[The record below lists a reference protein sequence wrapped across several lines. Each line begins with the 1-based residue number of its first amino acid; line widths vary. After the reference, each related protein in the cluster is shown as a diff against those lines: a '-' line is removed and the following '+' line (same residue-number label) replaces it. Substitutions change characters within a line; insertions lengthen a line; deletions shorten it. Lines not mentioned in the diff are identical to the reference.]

1 MQKKSKEKL
10 SELSTQKK
18 KDLIRKLLRG
28 KGKVQPD
35 GKPETDEYSL
45 PANLWQIDSIDAV
58 SEFQEKLK
66 LMKDQNISD
75 PFFRINEG
83 IINDRTIINGKEF
96 ISYSSYNYV
105 GLSGDPAVTDAVKKA
120 VDKYGTSVSASRMV
134 TGEKPIHAE
143 LEKELAEFLGV
154 DDSIVFVG
162 GHATNVTTIGHLLGP
177 SDLILHDSLAHD
189 SIVQGALL
197 SHARRIPFPHNDYEA
212 LENILKEQRMKYK
225 KTLIAIEGV
234 YSVDG
239 DIPYLP
245 KFIDIKKKYKTFLM
259 IDEAHSIGV
268 LGKTG
273 RGIGEHFN
281 INPKEV
287 EIWMGTL
294 SKSFASCGGYIAGSK
309 LFIKY
314 LKYTAPGFMFSV
326 GMSPA
331 NAAAAFVALQ
341 MLKKDTNRIDRLR
354 KNSEYFRNKAKKLEF
369 DIGASHDSA
378 VIPVIVGN
386 SLKTMEMTNFLF
398 EKGINVQP
406 ILYPAVA
413 ENAGRLRFFITSE
426 HKQAQMEYTLMQ
438 LQEGFKSI

>member
-1 MQKKSKEKL
+1 
-10 SELSTQKK
+10 
-18 KDLIRKLLRG
+18 
-28 KGKVQPD
+28 
-35 GKPETDEYSL
+35 
-45 PANLWQIDSIDAV
+45 
-58 SEFQEKLK
+58 
-66 LMKDQNISD
+66 
-75 PFFRINEG
+75 
-83 IINDRTIINGKEF
+83 
-96 ISYSSYNYV
+96 
-105 GLSGDPAVTDAVKKA
+105 
-120 VDKYGTSVSASRMV
+120 MV

-143 LEKELAEFLGV
+143 LEKEIAEFIGV

-162 GHATNVTTIGHLLGP
+162 GHSTNVTTIGHLLGP
-177 SDLILHDSLAHD
+177 NDLILHDSLAHD

-234 YSVDG
+234 YSVHG
-239 DIPYLP
+239 DIPYLA

-281 INPKEV
+281 INPKDV

-294 SKSFASCGGYIAGSK
+294 SKSFASCGGYIAGSE

-331 NAAAAFVALQ
+331 NTAAALAALRT
-341 MLKKDTNRIDRLR
+341 LKTDTNRMDKLR
-354 KNSEYFRNKAKKLEF
+354 KNFKYFRNKAKTLGF
-369 DIGASHDSA
+369 NIGESNQTA

-386 SLKTMEMTNFLF
+386 SLKTMKMTNFLF

-426 HKQAQMEYTLMQ
+426 HKENQMEYTLMQ

>member
-1 MQKKSKEKL
+1 MQKKLENKIT
-10 SELSTQKK
+10 ELSTQEK
-18 KDLIRKLLRG
+18 KDLIRKLLLR
-28 KGKVQPD
+28 KGKMQQD
-35 GKPETDEYSL
+35 DKSETGEYNL
-45 PANLWQIDSIDAV
+45 PPNLWQIDAIDEV
-58 SEFQEKLK
+58 SEFKEKLK
-66 LMKDQNISD
+66 LMKDNNISD
-75 PFFRINEG
+75 PFFRVNEG
-83 IINDRTIINGKEF
+83 IVNDRTTINGKEF

-105 GLSGDPAVTDAVKKA
+105 GLSGHPIVTEAVKKA

-134 TGEKPIHAE
+134 TGEKPIHSE
-143 LEKELAEFLGV
+143 LEKEIAEFLGV
-154 DDSIVFVG
+154 EDAIVFVS
-162 GHATNVTTIGHLLGP
+162 GHATNVSTIGHLLGQN
-177 SDLILHDSLAHD
+177 DLILHDSLAHD
-189 SIVQGALL
+189 SIVQGASL
-197 SHARRIPFPHNDYEA
+197 SHARRIPFPHNDYDA
-212 LENILKEQRMKYK
+212 LENVLKEQRAKYK

-245 KFIDIKKKYKTFLM
+245 KFIEIKKKYKTFLM
-259 IDEAHSIGV
+259 VDEAHSIGV

-281 INPKEV
+281 INPKDV
-287 EIWMGTL
+287 DMWMGTL
-294 SKSFASCGGYIAGSK
+294 SKTFASCGGYIAGPK

-326 GMSPA
+326 GISPA
-331 NAAAAFVALQ
+331 NAAAAIAALQ
-341 MLKKDTNRIDRLR
+341 TLKTDTNRIDRLR
-354 KNSEYFRNKAKKLEF
+354 KNSEYFRNKAKQLGF
-369 DIGASHDSA
+369 DIRASHDSA
-378 VIPVIVGN
+378 IIPLIVGN
-386 SLKTMEMTNFLF
+386 TLKTMEMTNFLF